1 MEILGIR
8 DIKSPL
14 GSSNKLF
21 FEQIGIHWKVL
32 VIYFITN
39 VFKNTDSLMGI
50 KVISLIYVCL
60 IIKWLILSSYTSF
73 LSVTFLLVVL
83 LLSAFP
89 FSNWFM
95 WLCIT
100 RLLFSPEC
108 TAIFFTCVF
117 AFGYH
122 FLGFFGGEN
131 RVWMQGLNFNGV
143 HLSIPS
149 IMVCAPRCFL

>member
-21 FEQIGIHWKVL
+21 FGQIDIHWKVL

-50 KVISLIYVCL
+50 KVISLIHVCL

-73 LSVTFLLVVL
+73 LSVKFLLVVL
-83 LLSAFP
+83 LLSSFP
-89 FSNWFM
+89 FHNWSM

-117 AFGYH
+117 AFGSFLF
-122 FLGFFGGEN
+122 FLGFWGGTGYECK
-131 RVWMQGLNFNGV
+131 GLILV
-143 HLSIPS
+143 ECICQYLP
-149 IMVCAPRCFL
+149 